1 MQVVFTQ
8 DALKKLVVAQLKAIC
23 KERQLTGV
31 SKLTKALLIQKIL
44 DHQGKQSGQETPD
57 VDAAPTLSSQPKAPA
72 ALSRDVSVLS
82 GPSIPTQPSQ
92 PFPPS
97 LPLSLNLSFA
107 SQSQS
112 QKQPPKAELPRRL
125 VTQSKAPPNN
135 TVTSIH
141 DAQIKTSTAPT
152 VLNKSSLP
160 PKAVP
165 DANVSHLHSDS
176 VSGAPPQPLTKK
188 RPAPNEANQKSKK
201 QKLLPKPIP
210 FLFPPKSAAVS
221 KENVR
226 NPPKAVTLTG
236 TGKRFTPL
244 IIHKPAPI
252 PSKNLAAAPT
262 NAYLDFPDFPPI
274 SLNNITL
281 PPSMAQRRLVARI
294 AIILSQVYE
303 GDLKQCVLVSRMF
316 RYAVYLSA
324 SQRILRGFSGR
335 RFALLLEAYP
345 QNMTNMWPYL
355 RLRNQEV
362 AQRRGMYEASFL
374 ARVFERN
381 EMVISPRL
389 WTSPDH
395 EHQAKMAV
403 RFLLTRFFFSVSVG
417 DDTRDWMSG
426 TVVDAQPVVKGEIW
440 CITMQRRAGRESF
453 YVLEATCEVVGRPP
467 ATRSQLDFSLPI
479 RADWSAYV
487 ERRSSV
493 HEASPPTMME
503 HVCWTNHEEYDR
515 GISRHWLKRM
525 RREGKVGAALEA
537 IAERYVLAC
546 VVGNSVSGRWK
557 SASEMA
563 EDFSGVASTSAL
575 PVKTQRVNLFLPAHH
590 HVESV
595 HVRTA
600 RGEQLHPALAMV
612 QTPGREYFVLRDNGM
627 QVGCEEEGVGE
638 VWMGLLECDSSG
650 RAC

>member
-1 MQVVFTQ
+1 MYASKKTDSTAVRKDNTCLLDHRMSPLEFHSYRSDPHMSAWTLEIAVLSCRGKSRDSTGLRNSQSRPWQASMQIIFTQ
-8 DALKKLVVAQLKAIC
+8 EALKKLVVAQLKAIC

-44 DHQGKQSGQETPD
+44 DHQGKQPAQETSD
-57 VDAAPTLSSQPKAPA
+57 VDAAPTLSSQPKAA
-72 ALSRDVSVLS
+72 SALLSRDVSMLS

-92 PFPPS
+92 SS
-97 LPLSLNLSFA
+97 LPLSLNLSLT

-112 QKQPPKAELPRRL
+112 QTQPPKAELPRRL
-125 VTQSKAPPNN
+125 VTQSKAPPNKIA
-135 TVTSIH
+135 S
-141 DAQIKTSTAPT
+141 DAETMSTATNVPK
-152 VLNKSSLP
+152 KSSLP
-160 PKAVP
+160 AKAIP
-165 DANVSHLHSDS
+165 NLSRLHPDS
-176 VSGAPPQPLTKK
+176 VSGALAQPLTKK

-201 QKLLPKPIP
+201 QRLPPKPIP
-210 FLFPPKSAAVS
+210 FLFPPKSTAVS

-226 NPPKAVTLTG
+226 
-236 TGKRFTPL
+236 
-244 IIHKPAPI
+244 KPT
-252 PSKNLAAAPT
+252 K
-262 NAYLDFPDFPPI
+262 DFPPI

-294 AIILSQVYE
+294 AIILSQS
-303 GDLKQCVLVSRMF
+303 QRMF

-324 SQRILRGFSGR
+324 SQRILRGFPGR

-355 RLRNQEV
+355 RLRNQEAV
-362 AQRRGMYEASFL
+362 QRRGIYEASFL

-381 EMVISPRL
+381 DMIISPKL

-395 EHQAKMAV
+395 EHQAKIAI
-403 RFLLTRFFFSVSVG
+403 RFLLTRLFFRVSVG
-417 DDTRDWMSG
+417 ENTRDWMAG
-426 TVVDAQPVVKGEIW
+426 TVVDAQQVVEGEIW
-440 CITMQRRAGRESF
+440 CITMQHRAMRESF
-453 YVLEATCEVVGRPP
+453 YVLEATCEVVGHPP
-467 ATRSQLDFSLPI
+467 GSQLDVSLPI

-487 ERRSSV
+487 ERRSTL
-493 HEASPPTMME
+493 HEKSPPTMME

-525 RREGKVGAALEA
+525 RREGKVGAMLEA
-537 IAERYVLAC
+537 IAGRYVLAC
-546 VVGNSVSGRWK
+546 VVGNSGTPRLIVQCERAVEVLLGDGPGFFR
-557 SASEMA
+557 
-563 EDFSGVASTSAL
+563 
-575 PVKTQRVNLFLPAHH
+575 HH

-600 RGEQLHPALAMV
+600 GGESLHPALAVV

-638 VWMGLLECDSSG
+638 VWMGLLGCDGSG
-650 RAC
+650 RVC